1 MENEV
6 PEDDIP
12 DDKILRNILSQI
24 IAGSTAV
31 ELNGSKGFVK
41 HFAHEDQ
48 TDLELHYDSVFEK
61 AKSKGLPTEEETMKL
76 LMEQDLWTNQD
87 ESEYASYKKYIKGL
101 QQTKKNLIIPSQ
113 IENIEKDIKEAAKK
127 LNKKEEERSSM
138 LTETCESYARN
149 KSNDY
154 SIYLSFHKDKECKE
168 KLFSIEEYETLSKNQ
183 LMEWFGAYTEAIK
196 DISIENIKYLSISN
210 IFGIYYN
217 ILGVNQLNKFF
228 TKPIYELSFYQLN
241 LLNYAK
247 VLNSIIENVEKI
259 PESIKKH
266 PDKLLDYAEAK
277 SKNKDVVE
285 KSKDKQGF
293 SVVGATKKDMGEMG
307 VSDELSVSPFQ
318 LAQEKGSLTIE
329 DFQNFS

>member
-1 MENEV
+1 M
-6 PEDDIP
+6 
-12 DDKILRNILSQI
+12 
-24 IAGSTAV
+24 
-31 ELNGSKGFVK
+31 
-41 HFAHEDQ
+41 
-48 TDLELHYDSVFEK
+48 
-61 AKSKGLPTEEETMKL
+61 
-76 LMEQDLWTNQD
+76 
-87 ESEYASYKKYIKGL
+87 
-101 QQTKKNLIIPSQ
+101 
-113 IENIEKDIKEAAKK
+113 
-127 LNKKEEERSSM
+127 
-138 LTETCESYARN
+138 
-149 KSNDY
+149 
-154 SIYLSFHKDKECKE
+154 
-168 KLFSIEEYETLSKNQ
+168 
-183 LMEWFGAYTEAIK
+183 
-196 DISIENIKYLSISN
+196 
-210 IFGIYYN
+210 
-217 ILGVNQLNKFF
+217 NQLNKFF

-318 LAQEKGSLTIE
+318 LAKEKGSLTIE